1 MSPRAHPLRQRRT
14 ADRRPGIITGR
25 RLCVVLALAAAG
37 CVTTGDVAAADDASG
52 PIVSATVHEQGGG
65 TVLESVGLSQL
76 QQCPAYSSSSM
87 IEYGRQGPVT
97 VDFPPSG
104 PQTGAWSLGSVLDC
118 LQPAIPTASVTGIVV
133 IGSNDTPEEGPG
145 SELAQPDLA
154 SPSDFANTAEN
165 PVISAN
171 GSTVAYD
178 RPWRGGS
185 DQDFL
190 DEVQEA
196 PPVTLDVFEGPM
208 LNVSASASS
217 LSVPPGTTVTFTT
230 RVSGNNGSPL
240 SYEWNFGSAG
250 PANSSAPSPQ
260 ETFSVSGTYA
270 VTLEVS
276 DADGGGGG
284 STLALTVTGGG
295 SPNGNAPTGPTKS
308 PSKQAGSGA
317 HRHPAAGR
325 VGQTGTH
332 TPQAST
338 GSQTTTSTST
348 TSRSAAAATT
358 TSAASSTATT
368 QTTPSPTPHA
378 PARTTHRAPSQA
390 PPPPEAPIVSGR
402 LVSDIVTLPAA
413 SSPLVYAQPVAAA
426 PAPALRAPR
435 SRSALAGAA
444 AALAVV
450 LLLGLGAGREL
461 RGRRRWRPPRV
472 GG

>member
-1 MSPRAHPLRQRRT
+1 LRQRRIT
-14 ADRRPGIITGR
+14 DRRPGIALGR
-25 RLCVVLALAAAG
+25 RLCVVLTLAAAA
-37 CVTTGDVAAADDASG
+37 CAATGDVAAADDGSG
-52 PIVSATVHEQGGG
+52 PIVGVTVHQQGGG
-65 TVLESVGLSQL
+65 TVQESVGLSQL
-76 QQCPAYSSSSM
+76 EQCPEYSSSSM
-87 IEYGRQGPVT
+87 VEYGRQGPVT

-104 PQTGAWSLGSVLDC
+104 PQTGAWPLGSVLGC

-133 IGSNDTPEEGPG
+133 IGSNGTPEEGPG
-145 SELAQPDLA
+145 SELTAADLA
-154 SPSDFANTAEN
+154 SPSDFADTGEN

-185 DQDFL
+185 DEDFL

-217 LSVPPGTTVTFTT
+217 LSVAPGTTVTFTT
-230 RVSGNNGSPL
+230 RVSGNDGSPL
-240 SYEWNFGSAG
+240 TYSWNFGSAG
-250 PANSSAPSPQ
+250 PANSTAPSPQ
-260 ETFSVSGTYA
+260 ETFNVPGTYA

-308 PSKQAGSGA
+308 PSKQAGSSS
-317 HRHPAAGR
+317 HQHPAAGR

-332 TPQAST
+332 RPQAST
-338 GSQTTTSTST
+338 DSQTTTT
-348 TSRSAAAATT
+348 T
-358 TSAASSTATT
+358 TATT
-368 QTTPSPTPHA
+368 APTPTTTTTATATSGASTPA
-378 PARTTHRAPSQA
+378 PAPSTPPAKPRRAARTTHRAASHTA
-390 PPPPEAPIVSGR
+390 PPPEAPIVSGR

-413 SSPLVYAQPVAAA
+413 SSPLAFEQPVAAA
-426 PAPALRAPR
+426 PAPAVRAPR
-435 SRSALAGAA
+435 SRSVLAGAA

-461 RGRRRWRPPRV
+461 RGRRRWRSPHV